1 LGIGKARMN
10 NITFKQLRNMTEDEA
25 REMLEQI
32 RWNGSPVCP
41 HCQSNEVYKLTPK
54 GDTKTSVRKGVYKC
68 KACRKQ
74 FTVTVGTVME
84 RSRIKIADWLMG
96 FYLMCSSKK
105 GISAHQL
112 HRTLDIGYEAA
123 WFMAHRIRYAMTQE
137 PLSSALMTGTIEAD
151 ETYIGGKEKN
161 KHANKRTEGTRG
173 RSTKTKTPVFA
184 LVERG
189 GEVRAMKVSTVSG
202 KTVKEIIRKNVSKDA
217 TIMTDQFPIY
227 NGLSEEFA
235 GHGIVD
241 HSAGEYVNGDAHTN
255 TLEGWFAL
263 LKRGVTGTFHHVSEE
278 HLDRYVDEFAFRYNR
293 RDISDSE
300 RAFQAIKKIGGKRL
314 MYKEPTKKS

>member
-1 LGIGKARMN
+1 MD
-10 NITFKQLRNMTEDEA
+10 NITFKQLKALSEDQA
-25 REMLEQI
+25 RELLEQI
-32 RWNGSPVCP
+32 RWNGKPVCP
-41 HCQSNEVYKLTPK
+41 HCGNEEVYKLTPK

-112 HRTLDIGYEAA
+112 HRTLGITYEAA
-123 WFMAHRIRYAMTQE
+123 WFMAHRIRFAMTQE
-137 PLSSALMTGTIEAD
+137 PLAGMLMSGTVEAD

-189 GEVRAMKVSTVSG
+189 GELRARKIDAVSA
-202 KTVKEIIRKNVSKDA
+202 KTLKAELRKHVSKSA
-217 TIMTDQFPIY
+217 TIVTDNFPVY
-227 NGLSEEFA
+227 NGLENEFA
-235 GHGIVD
+235 GHEIVD
-241 HSAGEYVNGDAHTN
+241 HSAGEYVNGDVHTN
-255 TLEGWFAL
+255 TVEGWFAL
-263 LKRGVTGTFHHVSEE
+263 LKRGVTGTFHHVSDE
-278 HLDRYVDEFAFRYNR
+278 HLDRYVDEFVFRYNR
-293 RDISDSE
+293 RDVKDGE
-300 RAFQAIKKIGGKRL
+300 RAVMAVKKIAGKRL
-314 MYKEPTKKS
+314 YYKEPIAKK

>member
-1 LGIGKARMN
+1 MDT
-10 NITFKQLRNMTEDEA
+10 ITFKQLRNLSEDDA

-32 RWNGSPVCP
+32 RWNDKPVCP
-41 HCQSNEVYKLTPK
+41 HCENEEVYKLTPK
-54 GDTKTSVRKGVYKC
+54 EGSTTRKGLYKC

-84 RSRIKIADWLMG
+84 RSRIKLVDWLMG

-112 HRTLDIGYEAA
+112 HRTLGISYEAA
-123 WFMAHRIRYAMTQE
+123 WFMAHRIRFAMTQE
-137 PLSSALMTGTIEAD
+137 PLYSLMAGTVEAD

-161 KHANKRTEGTRG
+161 KHMSKRTPHNRG

-189 GEVRAMKVSTVSG
+189 GELRARKIDAVSA
-202 KTVKEIIRKNVSKDA
+202 KTLKAELRKHVSKSA
-217 TIMTDQFPIY
+217 TIMTDSFPVY
-227 NGLSEEFA
+227 NGLDEEFA
-235 GHGIVD
+235 SHGIVD
-241 HSAGEYVNGDAHTN
+241 HGAGEYVNGDVHTN
-255 TLEGWFAL
+255 TVEGWFAL

-278 HLDRYVDEFAFRYNR
+278 HLDRYVDEFVFRYNR
-293 RDISDSE
+293 RDVKDGE
-300 RAFQAIKKIGGKRL
+300 RAVMAIKKVGGKRL
-314 MYKEPTKKS
+314 MYKDPIKK

>member
-1 LGIGKARMN
+1 MN
-10 NITFKQLRNMTEDEA
+10 HITFKQLRNLSEDEA
-25 REMLEQI
+25 RDLLEAI
-32 RWNGSPVCP
+32 RWNGKPVCP
-41 HCQSNEVYKLTPK
+41 HCENAEVYKLTAK
-54 GDTKTSVRKGVYKC
+54 AESKSAVRKGVYKC

-112 HRTLDIGYEAA
+112 HRTLGISYEAA
-123 WFMAHRIRYAMTQE
+123 WFMAHRIRFAMTQE
-137 PLSSALMTGTIEAD
+137 PLAGMLMSGTVEAD

-161 KHANKRTEGTRG
+161 KHASKRTKGTQG
-173 RSTKTKTPVFA
+173 RSEKTKTPVFA

-189 GEVRAMKVSTVSG
+189 GQLHAQKVDKVSSQNLKG
-202 KTVKEIIRKNVSKDA
+202 IIRKHVSKDA
-217 TIMTDQFPIY
+217 TLVTDNYSVYQ
-227 NGLSEEFA
+227 GLENEFA
-235 GHGIVD
+235 GHEIVD
-241 HSAGEYVNGDAHTN
+241 HGVGEYVRGDAHTN

-278 HLDRYVDEFAFRYNR
+278 HLDRYVDEFVFRYNR
-293 RDISDSE
+293 REVKDGE
-300 RAFQAIKKIGGKRL
+300 RAVMAIEKVGGKRL
-314 MYKEPTKKS
+314 YYKDPINKK

>member
-1 LGIGKARMN
+1 MD
-10 NITFKQLRNMTEDEA
+10 NITFKQIRNMTEDEA
-25 REMLEQI
+25 RDMLESI

-41 HCQSNEVYKLTPK
+41 HCQSTEAYKLTPK
-54 GDTKTSVRKGVYKC
+54 AGSTTRKGLYKC
-68 KACRKQ
+68 SSCRKQ
-74 FTVTVGTVME
+74 FTVTVGTIFE
-84 RSRIKIADWLMG
+84 GSRIKIADWLMAI
-96 FYLMCSSKK
+96 YLMCSSKK

-112 HRTLDIGYEAA
+112 HRTLSVTYKTA
-123 WFMAHRIRYAMTQE
+123 WFMAHRIRTAMTQE
-137 PLSSALMTGTIEAD
+137 PLAGMLLTGTVEAD

-161 KHANKRTEGTRG
+161 KHANKRTDGTQG

-202 KTVKEIIRKNVSKDA
+202 KTVKDIIRKNVSKDA

-227 NGLSEEFA
+227 NGLDQEFA
-235 GHGIVD
+235 GHEVVD
-241 HSAGEYVNGDAHTN
+241 HGMGEYVNGDAHTN

-263 LKRGVTGTFHHVSEE
+263 LKRGVTGTFHHVSEQ
-278 HLDRYVDEFAFRYNR
+278 HLDRYIDEFAFRYNR
-293 RDISDSE
+293 RDVSDGE
-300 RAFQAIKKIGGKRL
+300 RAVMAIKKVSGKRL

>member
-1 LGIGKARMN
+1 ME
-10 NITFKQLRNMTEDEA
+10 NITFKQIRNLSEEEA
-25 REMLEQI
+25 RDLLESI

-41 HCQSNEVYKLTPK
+41 HCQSTEAYKLTPK
-54 GDTKTSVRKGVYKC
+54 GDTKTSARKGVYKC

-74 FTVTVGTVME
+74 FTVTVGTIFE
-84 RSRIKIADWLMG
+84 GSRIKIADWLMAI
-96 FYLMCSSKK
+96 YLMCSSKK

-112 HRTLDIGYEAA
+112 HRTLGVTYKTA

-137 PLSSALMTGTIEAD
+137 PMNGLLSGTVEAD

-161 KHANKRTEGTRG
+161 KHTSKRTEGTQG

-189 GEVRAMKVSTVSG
+189 GQLKAQKVSTVSG
-202 KTVKEIIRKNVSKDA
+202 KTVKEIIRNNVSKDA
-217 TIMTDQFPIY
+217 TIMTDQFPVY
-227 NGLSEEFA
+227 NGLDEEFA
-235 GHGIVD
+235 GHEVVD
-241 HSAGEYVNGDAHTN
+241 HGMGEYVNGNAHTN

-293 RDISDSE
+293 RDVSDGE
-300 RAFQAIKKIGGKRL
+300 RAVMAIKKVGGKRL
-314 MYKEPTKKS
+314 MYKDPKKNN